1 VLGGFLALV
10 AAVTFAF
17 NNASVR
23 RGVITGS
30 IAQAMAITVPI
41 GLPLFVLAALLA
53 GSLGA
58 VLEFSPQAMVA
69 LAAAGIVH
77 FVFGRYCNFRATQA
91 IGANLVGPLQQL
103 SLVITLALA
112 VLALGEELTPLRIA
126 GIVLVVL
133 GPMLTMR
140 GDPEARKHVPLVRR
154 ICSSYQFAATSFRN
168 CKSISRTRKHDVASA
183 PLIPNFAQRLPRS
196 DAKFGIGALATDQAE
211 TAAEKVGRA
220 GLPRFELRYAEGI
233 VFALLSSVG
242 YGTSPILIRYGLASP
257 DLGLGLAG
265 GVISYAAATLV
276 MLPLLFWPGWLRHV
290 TSVEA
295 EPAKWFTISGL
306 MVCLSQM
313 FLYMAFAVAPVSVA
327 SPIQR
332 ISMVFRIYFG
342 WLLNRHHEVFG
353 GKVYLGTAISLIGAL
368 ALSLSTE
375 LVLTHV
381 PLPDWAAAIARW
393 HWP

>member
-1 VLGGFLALV
+1 MLGGLLALV

-58 VLEFSPQAMVA
+58 VLEFSLPAAAA

-77 FVFGRYCNFRATQA
+77 FVFGRYCNFRATRA
-91 IGANLVGPLQQL
+91 IGANLVGPFQQT
-103 SLVITLALA
+103 SLIITLVLA
-112 VLALGEELTPLRIA
+112 VLVLHEALTPLRII

-140 GDPEARKHVPLVRR
+140 GDAE
-154 ICSSYQFAATSFRN
+154 TS
-168 CKSISRTRKHDVASA
+168 KE
-183 PLIPNFAQRLPRS
+183 PPR
-196 DAKFGIGALATDQAE
+196 ATDQAE
-211 TAAEKVGRA
+211 TAVEKADPGSPA
-220 GLPRFELRYAEGI
+220 KFEPRYAEGV
-233 VFALLSSVG
+233 VFGLLSAVG
-242 YGTSPILIRYGLASP
+242 YGTSPILVRYGLSSP
-257 DLGLGLAG
+257 DVGLGLAG

-290 TSVEA
+290 TAVER
-295 EPAKWFTISGL
+295 EPAKWFTISGF
-306 MVCLSQM
+306 MVCVSQM
-313 FLYMAFAVAPVSVA
+313 FLYMAFALAPVSVA

-332 ISMVFRIYFG
+332 VSMVFRLYFG
-342 WLLNRHHEVFG
+342 YLLNPHHEVFG
-353 GKVYLGTAISLIGAL
+353 GKVYLGTAVSLVGAL

-375 LVLTHV
+375 VVLTHLS
-381 PLPDWAAAIARW
+381 LPDWAVAIARW